1 MREENFVVN
10 RKIALSICRLNS
22 CIYKTGEL
30 LNVISCPH
38 SALPRVMASVR
49 HRDAVEIAP
58 KDFEDQTCGILA
70 PALWVRIQR
79 VSARHPN
86 EP

>member
-1 MREENFVVN
+1 M
-10 RKIALSICRLNS
+10 
-22 CIYKTGEL
+22 
-30 LNVISCPH
+30 ISCPR
-38 SALPRVMASVR
+38 SALRRVMALAR